1 MAGRDCA
8 LKQKG
13 ISKKKKKKSVILY
26 HDHFSQVLYY
36 LPLFAEKT
44 STLRCSIT
52 ASLAVMVENTL

>member
-13 ISKKKKKKSVILY
+13 ISKKKKSVILY
-26 HDHFSQVLYY
+26 HDHFLQVLYY
-36 LPLFAEKT
+36 LLLGYEKKTT
-44 STLRCSIT
+44 STGRCTIT

>member
-13 ISKKKKKKSVILY
+13 ISKKKKKSVILY

-36 LPLFAEKT
+36 LPLRYEKKH
-44 STLRCSIT
+44 
-52 ASLAVMVENTL
+52 